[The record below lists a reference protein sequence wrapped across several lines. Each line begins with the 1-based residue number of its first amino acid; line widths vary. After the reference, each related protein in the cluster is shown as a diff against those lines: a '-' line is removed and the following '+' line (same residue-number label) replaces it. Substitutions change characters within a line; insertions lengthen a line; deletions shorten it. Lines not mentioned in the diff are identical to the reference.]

1 MKKTKGQKGFT
12 LIEILVV
19 IGIIAIL
26 AAVVLI
32 AINPA
37 KQFSQANN
45 TSRRNGVLAI
55 LNAIH
60 QYGADNKG
68 ALPSGVTTTAQT
80 IGSGTGEANICSD
93 LVTKYL
99 AALPRDPSVTGGDIA
114 DCSATHT
121 TGYQV
126 VKSDTDNRVTVSAP
140 SAELS
145 ETISGTR

>member
-1 MKKTKGQKGFT
+1 MIKRQKGFT

-19 IGIIAIL
+19 IGILAIL
-26 AAVVLI
+26 FGIALV

-37 KQFSQANN
+37 RQFSQANN
-45 TSRRNGVLAI
+45 TSRRNAVLAI
-55 LNAIH
+55 LNAVH

-68 ALPSGVTTTAQT
+68 ALPAGITTTAQT
-80 IGSGTGEANICSD
+80 IGNGLGEANICAN

-99 AALPRDPSVTGGDIA
+99 AALPRDPSVTGGDIT
-114 DCSATHT
+114 DCAATHT

-126 VKSDTDNRVTVSAP
+126 IKSATDNRVTVSAP

-145 ETISGTR
+145 ETISVTR